1 MCLMRERERV
11 GLEYNKKKERE
22 GEEEYREGG
31 DGERGWV
38 DRFWYNASVS
48 L

>member
-31 DGERGWV
+31 GGWRERVG
-38 DRFWYNASVS
+38 
-48 L
+48 

>member
-1 MCLMRERERV
+1 MSPILWYSVCNERERV

-31 DGERGWV
+31 GRMERERVG
-38 DRFWYNASVS
+38 
-48 L
+48 